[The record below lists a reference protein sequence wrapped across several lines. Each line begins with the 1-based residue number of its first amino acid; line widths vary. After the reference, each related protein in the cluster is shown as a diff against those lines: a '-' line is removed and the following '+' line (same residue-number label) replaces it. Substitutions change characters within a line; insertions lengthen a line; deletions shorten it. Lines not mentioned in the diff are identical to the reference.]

1 MNNSL
6 CNFEFLQMQIK
17 RKIIF
22 CLFKI
27 TWVDSEQIFPSQSG
41 SSSIFHSP
49 SLKGLKPDYF
59 KAYAGFDDPNLSGT
73 GHGRILKIRQNL
85 TLQFLHVH
93 YNVQHLKQTYN
104 IMYVMNID
112 SKAIFLYDNRQC
124 RFILKGKENK
134 KKIIFHFR
142 GGNTVYFPLF
152 IFFIFYAPIGLKIY
166 F

>member
-85 TLQFLHVH
+85 TLQFLYVH

-104 IMYVMNID
+104 IMSWTEIQKQYSCMTID
-112 SKAIFLYDNRQC
+112 NVGLFYY
-124 RFILKGKENK
+124 LKKVSGK
-134 KKIIFHFR
+134 
-142 GGNTVYFPLF
+142 G
-152 IFFIFYAPIGLKIY
+152 
-166 F
+166 